1 MVTQF
6 TETRDLNP
14 HSSKFIINTPMKHR
28 TGEMSIS
35 IVIVR
40 GIRTEVEFWHTA
52 YHDQNML
59 TRVLGPIDIHGPVQ
73 SYPSVD

>member
-1 MVTQF
+1 
-6 TETRDLNP
+6 
-14 HSSKFIINTPMKHR
+14 MKHR

-52 YHDQNML
+52 YHGQNML
-59 TRVLGPIDIHGPVQ
+59 TRVLGPLDIHGPVQ